1 MALNKLS
8 LLSRLSLKISSY
20 VFETPQRKRM
30 PLRGI
35 LFLVESA
42 RVLETVLILLMIFL
56 GHINEGF
63 YHDIEGA
70 MGFHRNREVV
80 IKAPFR

>member
-1 MALNKLS
+1 MRTQLHNIQYSTYCLMVYSIAAASSAHVALNKLS

-42 RVLETVLILLMIFL
+42 RVLETVS
-56 GHINEGF
+56 
-63 YHDIEGA
+63 
-70 MGFHRNREVV
+70 
-80 IKAPFR
+80 